1 MTIYN
6 VAALVKGKDRALL
19 ERVVLE
25 GALKEASLSVGT
37 LNQPIGELSQ
47 PQRFNTACSSKAL
60 AGWAEVNGHAHLK
73 EVLEVESSL
82 NDTIQL
88 LVDDRTINKLFAQTE
103 EGKTL
108 ARAWKA
114 LVDGDLL
121 ELAKMNTYADSPLA
135 EDVRRLFF
143 KLVRDAGVQ
152 AGIDGSDRLAIKG
165 RYRSSMNFSCG
176 GKWLRVASRRDFDTE
191 LRPSIKTYLVR
202 VAEGDLIDGHFQLRS
217 EPLADEVAVTEL
229 HAEIADKLRKYY
241 GFAQSVVA
249 ATRSCR
255 LLCGKAM
262 LDGAEIIHS

>member
-19 ERVVLE
+19 ESVVLE
-25 GALKEASLSVGT
+25 AALKESALSFGK
-37 LNQPIGELSQ
+37 LNQAIGELSQ
-47 PQRFNTACSSKAL
+47 PLRFNTASSSKAL
-60 AGWAEVNGHAHLK
+60 ADCVEVNVHEHLK
-73 EVLEVESSL
+73 MPQVESCL

-88 LVDDRTINKLFAQTE
+88 LANVRTINKLFAQTE
-103 EGKTL
+103 EGKIL

-114 LVDGDLL
+114 LIDGDLL
-121 ELAKMNTYADSPLA
+121 ELAKMNTYADSALPEVA
-135 EDVRRLFF
+135 SDLFF

-202 VAEGDLIDGHFQLRS
+202 VAEGDLIDGHFQLRR

-241 GFAQSVVA
+241 GFAQSEVA
-249 ATRSCR
+249 ATWS
-255 LLCGKAM
+255 
-262 LDGAEIIHS
+262 